1 VFAWTKL
8 SAWMN
13 SKTRIGIALSGGGVR
28 GIAHLGVLKALNE
41 VGIFPSKVSGSS
53 AGAIVGAMYCQG
65 YTPDEVFKI
74 ILETNYFKLMR
85 PAISWKGLLK
95 MENLAQLFKQYLPHD
110 DFSKLPIPLAVAATD
125 IGKGEVVYFEKGAL
139 IQPILAS
146 CSIPGM
152 FEPIF
157 YASRYLVDGGVLNN
171 MPVEPLQ
178 EDCEV
183 IFGANCNHLPEV
195 SKVSNIK
202 NLIERAVMMN
212 MNFNVY
218 TRKAAC
224 TYFIEPPG
232 LGKFGVFDINKA
244 PDLFQAGYAQAMQVI
259 EAHPELQDFAQLS
272 LPKTTD
278 V

>member
-1 VFAWTKL
+1 MFAWTKHF
-8 SAWMN
+8 AWMN
-13 SKTRIGIALSGGGVR
+13 SETRIGIALSGGGVR

-41 VGIFPSKVSGSS
+41 AGIFPTKVTGSS

-65 YTPDEVFKI
+65 YTPDEVLKI

-85 PAISWKGLLK
+85 PAISWNGLLK

-110 DFSKLPIPLAVAATD
+110 DFSMLPIPLAVAATD
-125 IGKGEVVYFEKGAL
+125 IGKGEAVFFEKGPL

-152 FEPIF
+152 FEPIYF
-157 YASRYLVDGGVLNN
+157 DARYLVDGGVLNN

-178 EDCEV
+178 GDCEV

-224 TYFIEPPG
+224 DYFIEPLG
-232 LGKFGVFDINKA
+232 LGNFGVFDIKKA
-244 PDLFQAGYAQAMQVI
+244 PDLFQAGYTQTMHVI
-259 EAHPELQDFAQLS
+259 EANAELKDFAQQS
-272 LPKTTD
+272 LPKSP
-278 V
+278 VL

>member
-1 VFAWTKL
+1 
-8 SAWMN
+8 MN
-13 SKTRIGIALSGGGVR
+13 SNTRIGIALSGGGVR

-41 VGIFPSKVSGSS
+41 AGIFPSKVSGSS

-65 YTPDEVFKI
+65 YTPDEVLKI

-95 MENLAQLFKQYLPHD
+95 MESLAQAFKQYLPHD
-110 DFSKLPIPLAVAATD
+110 DFSKLSIPLAIAATD
-125 IGKGEVVYFEKGAL
+125 IGKGETVYFEKGAL

-152 FEPIF
+152 FEPILHE
-157 YASRYLVDGGVLNN
+157 SRYLVDGGVLNN

-178 EDCEV
+178 GDCEV
-183 IFGANCNHLPEV
+183 IFGANCNHLPAV
-195 SKVSNIK
+195 SKVSNVK

-218 TRKAAC
+218 TRRASC
-224 TYFIEPPG
+224 TYFIEPAG
-232 LGKFGVFDINKA
+232 LGKFGVFDIKKA
-244 PDLFQAGYAQAMQVI
+244 PDLFQAGYTQAMQVI
-259 EAHPELQDFAQLS
+259 ESHPELMNFAQLS
-272 LPKTTD
+272 LPNSTD
-278 V
+278 IT